1 MLELFEI
8 SNNVTGIEDNYI
20 NLTTKKSALD
30 KILDGLNIFTTTRY
44 LKYYLNLKSIKS
56 KLVHILDNPDSN
68 SLSTE
73 LIEEMSDVNSKY
85 NYSLIS
91 NVVLFI
97 TFFKFL
103 STDGDKDTK
112 TNVFLRD
119 IPNNYKT
126 FVLVSF
132 LILFII
138 PFVFWLKNSGCNYFK
153 SFSQKKSV
161 FFFFS
166 NYITLILYIY
176 VYSLILYYIFV
187 KIIYKKMINYN
198 NNIYD
203 FTKLYEL
210 VTFKNIII
218 LIFSIILY
226 NVIDFQAFSFLN
238 KLLQSIQKS
247 YFVDIERNIGHMK
260 RSLYK
265 LINYTFSNCVSRV
278 ASPFKFSFIILCI
291 YLIVSNLY
299 YMWLKLFDLG
309 SLKSLSNDMIA
320 AVVFF
325 ILFVYIVKWFY
336 INLNNGKKSI
346 YTIVVGFITLGSIYF
361 AISSAYLYSF
371 LANMLNDCKSVNIN
385 DDSVTSSKETYDFK
399 TILVDT
405 ILKPS
410 IPLFLIV
417 MILCIYPKKVW
428 KFMDKIL
435 FLVF

>member
-1 MLELFEI
+1 
-8 SNNVTGIEDNYI
+8 
-20 NLTTKKSALD
+20 
-30 KILDGLNIFTTTRY
+30 
-44 LKYYLNLKSIKS
+44 
-56 KLVHILDNPDSN
+56 
-68 SLSTE
+68 
-73 LIEEMSDVNSKY
+73 
-85 NYSLIS
+85 
-91 NVVLFI
+91 
-97 TFFKFL
+97 
-103 STDGDKDTK
+103 
-112 TNVFLRD
+112 
-119 IPNNYKT
+119 
-126 FVLVSF
+126 
-132 LILFII
+132 
-138 PFVFWLKNSGCNYFK
+138 
-153 SFSQKKSV
+153 
-161 FFFFS
+161 
-166 NYITLILYIY
+166 
-176 VYSLILYYIFV
+176 
-187 KIIYKKMINYN
+187 MINYN

-299 YMWLKLFDLG
+299 YMWLKLLDLG

-325 ILFVYIVKWFY
+325 ILFVYIVTWFY

-417 MILCIYPKKVW
+417 MILCIYPKKFGNLW
-428 KFMDKIL
+428 IKYY